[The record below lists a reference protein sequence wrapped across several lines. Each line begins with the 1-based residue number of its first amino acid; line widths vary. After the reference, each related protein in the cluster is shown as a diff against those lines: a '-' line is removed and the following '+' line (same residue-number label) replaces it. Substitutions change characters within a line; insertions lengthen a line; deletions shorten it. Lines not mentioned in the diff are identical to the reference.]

1 MSFNEKPSNTKDLIN
16 GGFFILDK
24 KIFNFLDL
32 KKNVMWEQDP
42 MIELT
47 KKKQL
52 AAYHHK
58 SFWHPMD
65 TERDQALLNKLL
77 KKGAPWLV

>member
-1 MSFNEKPSNTKDLIN
+1 
-16 GGFFILDK
+16 
-24 KIFNFLDL
+24 
-32 KKNVMWEQDP
+32 MWEQDP

-65 TERDQALLNKLL
+65 TLRDKKHLEKLWL
-77 KKGAPWLV
+77 SGKKKKKKW